1 MEWYDLWLG
10 LLILSVIICIV
21 FAALGGKNEYYY
33 IISGMAGA
41 TAFIFGVFAA
51 MASKSNDVP
60 RSKNDYHNEE
70 DILISKL
77 KIDKDID
84 EHHLQTYIQN
94 LEKYQDELTQRVKA
108 LDEHKNHIQNIADQE
123 YTVFTNKKAYTEG
136 RNRSNANAD
145 LGPELIKLDNLTQI

>member
-10 LLILSVIICIV
+10 LLILSVIVCIV
-21 FAALGGKNEYYY
+21 FAALGGNNEYYY
-33 IISGMAGA
+33 IVSGMAGA
-41 TAFIFGVFAA
+41 AAFIFGVFAA
-51 MASKSNDVP
+51 MTSKSNDVP
-60 RSKNDYHNEE
+60 RTIKDYHNDE

-136 RNRSNANAD
+136 RERSNAVV
-145 LGPELIKLDNLTQI
+145 GPELIEFNPI